1 LVFAQANLDCD
12 SPIFKF
18 PTIAR
23 MTGAHHHAQLFDIEI
38 GSHKLSHNPG

>member
-1 LVFAQANLDCD
+1 
-12 SPIFKF
+12 
-18 PTIAR
+18 